1 MQSPHHLLSD
11 IQQQAADLAATIHR
25 YECHYGPLPPSLQRH
40 LSTLLSSFIINHS
53 PLALGPTPT
62 ASSTPLAFS
71 PMSFSQYMKEQ
82 AELVHSRGQHTLS
95 EHYRNALSVF
105 MRFLEHQDISI
116 TDITPDLIKSFE
128 VWLLNVRRIKRN
140 TSSFYMRQL
149 RAVYNRAV
157 RQGLTPDQHPFRGV
171 YTGVDQ
177 TRHRALSLEEVRQLR
192 HLDLTQAPD
201 LAQAR
206 DLFLFSYYTRGMSLI
221 DMAHLRPSDIS
232 NGQLTYSR
240 RKTHQTLTIR
250 WEPEMQQLV
259 DRLNA
264 NASSLIK
271 NNPSSIIDREY
282 LLPIL
287 KSSSLI
293 ANHSSLI
300 DIYRSSSS
308 RLNAA
313 LHRLSH
319 KLHLS
324 VPLTMYVAR
333 HTWASNAFH
342 QGTPVSIIGQAL
354 GHSGT
359 SERTTTIYLA
369 SMNHQV
375 IDRANRALLNE
386 VGKAIHGM
394 KNRC

>member
-1 MQSPHHLLSD
+1 MESPHHLHSD
-11 IQQQAADLAATIHR
+11 IQQQITDLATTIHR
-25 YECHYGPLPPSLQRH
+25 YERHYGTIPINDLAITDIRLFSLIPKESLTDKTHNSPSLTE
-40 LSTLLSSFIINHS
+40 SPSFIAFMRQQEI
-53 PLALGPTPT
+53 ALS
-62 ASSTPLAFS
+62 A
-71 PMSFSQYMKEQ
+71 
-82 AELVHSRGQHTLS
+82 RGQRTLS
-95 EHYRNALSVF
+95 EHYRNALSMF
-105 MRFLEHQDISI
+105 IRFLDHQDITTDKI
-116 TDITPDLIKSFE
+116 TSDLIKSFE

-157 RQGLTPDQHPFRGV
+157 RAGLTPDRKPFREV

-177 TRHRALSLEEVRQLR
+177 TRHRALSLEEVRQLK
-192 HLDLTQAPD
+192 HLDLTREPA

-221 DMAHLRPSDIS
+221 DMAHLRTTDLV
-232 NGQLTYSR
+232 NQELTYTR
-240 RKTHQTLTIR
+240 RKTRQTLTIR

-287 KSSSLI
+287 RSSSPI
-293 ANHSSLI
+293 ATHSSLI
-300 DIYRSSSS
+300 DIYRSSSN
-308 RLNAA
+308 RLNAS

-319 KLHLS
+319 RLHLS

-333 HTWASNAFH
+333 HSWASNAYH
-342 QGTPVSIIGQAL
+342 QGTPVSIIGQGL
-354 GHSGT
+354 GHSGA
-359 SERTTTIYLA
+359 SERTTSIYLA

-375 IDRANRALLNE
+375 IDRANRALI
-386 VGKAIHGM
+386 KALG
-394 KNRC
+394 

>member
-1 MQSPHHLLSD
+1 MSVLTLIQLSIINYRNMEYPQHLLSD
-11 IQQQAADLAATIHR
+11 IQQQASDLAATIHR
-25 YECHYGPLPPSLQRH
+25 YECHYGPLPPSLQH
-40 LSTLLSSFIINHS
+40 QLSSLHPLYSS
-53 PLALGPTPT
+53 PLTPNSSLSAAPTPN
-62 ASSTPLAFS
+62 FS
-71 PMSFSQYMKEQ
+71 EFMRQQ
-82 AELVHSRGQHTLS
+82 ADLVHSRGQITLS

-105 MRFLEHQDISI
+105 MRFLEHQDINI
-116 TDITPDLIKSFE
+116 ADITPDLIKSFE

-157 RQGLTPDQHPFRGV
+157 RARLTPDQHPFREV

-177 TRHRALSLEEVRQLR
+177 TRHRALSIEEVRQLR
-192 HLDLTQAPD
+192 RLDLTQVPD

-221 DMAHLRPSDIS
+221 DMANLRSTDIT

-240 RKTHQTLTIR
+240 RKTHQTLTIK

-264 NASSLIK
+264 NTSSGGTSHIFRDHLLPFVLS
-271 NNPSSIIDREY
+271 PSSY
-282 LLPIL
+282 T
-287 KSSSLI
+287 
-293 ANHSSLI
+293 
-300 DIYRSSSS
+300 
-308 RLNAA
+308 RLNRS
-313 LHRLSH
+313 LHQLSH
-319 KLHLS
+319 MHHLS

-333 HTWASNAFH
+333 HTWASNAYH

-354 GHSGT
+354 GHSGA
-359 SERTTTIYLA
+359 SERTTSIYLA

-375 IDRANRALLNE
+375 IDRANRTLINA
-386 VGKAIHGM
+386 VG
-394 KNRC
+394 

>member
-11 IQQQAADLAATIHR
+11 IQQQVADLAATIHL
-25 YECHYGPLPPSLQRH
+25 YERHYGPIPPSLQSALTTFS
-40 LSTLLSSFIINHS
+40 LSPSSLALSHS
-53 PLALGPTPT
+53 PSKNTP
-62 ASSTPLAFS
+62 PL
-71 PMSFSQYMKEQ
+71 SFPDYMRQ
-82 AELVHSRGQHTLS
+82 QSELVHSRGQLALS

-105 MRFLEHQDISI
+105 MRYVEHQDINIS
-116 TDITPDLIKSFE
+116 DITPDLIKSFE

-157 RQGLTPDQHPFRGV
+157 RQGLTPDRHPFSEV

-177 TRHRALSLEEVRQLR
+177 TRHRALSLEEMRQLKQ
-192 HLDLTQAPD
+192 LDLTHEPD
-201 LAQAR
+201 LSQAR

-221 DMAHLRPSDIS
+221 DMTHLRTTDIA
-232 NGQLTYSR
+232 NQELTYSR

-259 DRLNA
+259 DRLKN
-264 NASSLIK
+264 NSSLI
-271 NNPSSIIDREY
+271 P
-282 LLPIL
+282 P
-287 KSSSLI
+287 
-293 ANHSSLI
+293 HSSLLLTI
-300 DIYRSSSS
+300 PPYPHLRKSLHCLS
-308 RLNAA
+308 R
-313 LHRLSH
+313 
-319 KLHLS
+319 KLQLS

-333 HTWASNAFH
+333 HTWASNAYH

-359 SERTTTIYLA
+359 SERTTSIYLA

-375 IDRANRALLNE
+375 IDRANRTLINA
-386 VGKAIHGM
+386 VG
-394 KNRC
+394 

>member
-1 MQSPHHLLSD
+1 
-11 IQQQAADLAATIHR
+11 
-25 YECHYGPLPPSLQRH
+25 
-40 LSTLLSSFIINHS
+40 
-53 PLALGPTPT
+53 
-62 ASSTPLAFS
+62 
-71 PMSFSQYMKEQ
+71 MSFSQYMKEQ
-82 AELVHSRGQHTLS
+82 AELVRSRGQITLS
-95 EHYRNALSVF
+95 EHYQNALSVF
-105 MRFLEHQDISI
+105 MRFLDHQDITIS
-116 TDITPDLIKSFE
+116 DITPDLIKSFE

-157 RQGLTPDQHPFRGV
+157 RAGLTPDQHPFREV

-177 TRHRALSLEEVRQLR
+177 TRHRALSIEEMRQLR
-192 HLDLTQAPD
+192 HLDLTHAPD

-221 DMAHLRPSDIS
+221 DMAHLRTTDLA

-264 NASSLIK
+264 NASSITP
-271 NNPSSIIDREY
+271 NPSSLIDRDY

-287 KSSSLI
+287 NSPSLTP
-293 ANHSSLI
+293 NPPSLI
-300 DIYRSSSS
+300 DIYRSSSN
-308 RLNAA
+308 RLCAS

-319 KLHLS
+319 QLKLS

-333 HTWASNAFH
+333 HTWASNAYN

-359 SERTTTIYLA
+359 SERTTSIYLA

-375 IDRANRALLNE
+375 IDRANRTLINA
-386 VGKAIHGM
+386 VG
-394 KNRC
+394 

>member
-1 MQSPHHLLSD
+1 MRQ
-11 IQQQAADLAATIHR
+11 
-25 YECHYGPLPPSLQRH
+25 
-40 LSTLLSSFIINHS
+40 
-53 PLALGPTPT
+53 
-62 ASSTPLAFS
+62 
-71 PMSFSQYMKEQ
+71 Q
-82 AELVHSRGQHTLS
+82 AELVRSRGQITLA
-95 EHYRNALSVF
+95 EHYQNALSVF
-105 MRFLEHQDISI
+105 MRYVDYQDITI
-116 TDITPDLIKSFE
+116 GDITPDLIKSFE

-157 RQGLTPDQHPFRGV
+157 RQGLTPDQHPFREV

-177 TRHRALSLEEVRQLR
+177 TRHRALSIEEVRQLK
-192 HLDLTQAPD
+192 HLDLTHEPD

-221 DMAHLRPSDIS
+221 DMTHLRTTDIV
-232 NGQLTYSR
+232 NQELTYSR

-259 DRLNA
+259 DRLKN
-264 NASSLIK
+264 NSSL
-271 NNPSSIIDREY
+271 
-282 LLPIL
+282 LLTIPKYSHL
-287 KSSSLI
+287 RKS
-293 ANHSSLI
+293 
-300 DIYRSSSS
+300 
-308 RLNAA
+308 
-313 LHRLSH
+313 LHRLSR

-333 HTWASNAFH
+333 HTWASNAYH

-359 SERTTTIYLA
+359 SERTTSIYLA

-375 IDRANRALLNE
+375 IDRANRALINA
-386 VGKAIHGM
+386 VG
-394 KNRC
+394 